1 MDGVMCV
8 CGYLCARCTKHD
20 KILVSNVIIPRAFVF
35 ASAAHCNFI
44 DGMEQNT
51 TNQRIYTNRAPYW
64 SVHVPFFLSFFSLVV
79 NQYSVC
85 QGAIYRKKIKHWIDH
100 RKCFQKSAKVT
111 LYIFFCALILL
122 FQSKL
127 FTSHPYRYVLNDGL
141 GLPSLL
147 HIIRVD

>member
-1 MDGVMCV
+1 MDEWTNGWSDVCV
-8 CGYLCARCTKHD
+8 CGYLCTRCTKHD

-64 SVHVPFFLSFFSLVV
+64 SVYVPFFLFFSLVL

-85 QGAIYRKKIKHWIDH
+85 QGAIYRKKKLNIELIIA
-100 RKCFQKSAKVT
+100 SASRNRLK
-111 LYIFFCALILL
+111 LLFIFFFAHWFCY
-122 FQSKL
+122 FNRN
-127 FTSHPYRYVLNDGL
+127 FSHRI
-141 GLPSLL
+141 
-147 HIIRVD
+147 HIVMF